1 MIDFLKESTF
11 AVNDVIQ
18 TAWNILKKEYL
29 SIAGIGLLMFI
40 TWNLSSLLAIYI
52 SEINRGIDLLMAL
65 TFIIIY
71 VTLQLTL
78 FKYILKI
85 LDEKDTEVTVLNSL
99 PTRRQIVT
107 FLIGTLFFILC
118 IMLVYVLIGVLLLPF
133 VYTGIDVSV
142 IAQIAISLGVVGMLI
157 TWIRISFFPFFIID
171 RDTWPFQ
178 SIRFSLAITRGNF
191 TKLLLLL
198 IFFAIFHL
206 LTLYLN
212 YKEYYAFSAVVS
224 IINSFLIVP
233 LSSVAL
239 AVAYRKMMDEYQG
252 DADPDIIHN
261 II

>member
-52 SEINRGIDLLMAL
+52 SEINIGIDLLMAL
-65 TFIIIY
+65 IFILLY
-71 VTLQLTL
+71 VGLQLTL
-78 FKYILKI
+78 FKYILKL
-85 LDEKDTEVTVLNSL
+85 LDNNETEVTVMNSL
-99 PTRRQIVT
+99 PTRGQVVT

-118 IMLVYVLIGVLLLPF
+118 IILVYVLIGILLLPF
-133 VYTGIDVSV
+133 VYTGIEVTI

-171 RDTWPFQ
+171 RDAWPFQ

-206 LTLYLN
+206 LTIYLN
-212 YKEYYAFSAVVS
+212 YQEYYVFSAIVS

-239 AVAYRKMMDEYQG
+239 AVAYRKMMNEYEG